1 MLRISHF
8 TITEQ
13 SQQAPNTP
21 PLAPIQQLWPS
32 DEKAVL
38 LLSYSNKNLMY
49 SQMLRWTSGRTA
61 PCQYHGYNDCV
72 LCPTWLFVGKSHRAV
87 SKNEQYSISSWLII
101 CTLQGRLTRNCW
113 SWVGKFCHTHH
124 IAWTLPYLTI
134 IYLLPPANFHC
145 GGNCLATK
153 RSWNCG
159 WQFFT
164 SKPTQ
169 FFFKWNLCV
178 CLIMQVNIVGFPLF

>member
-38 LLSYSNKNLMY
+38 LLSYSTKNLMY

-145 GGNCLATK
+145 GGN
-153 RSWNCG
+153 
-159 WQFFT
+159 WQQKGAGTVVDNSSPQSPPSFFLNGT
-164 SKPTQ
+164 CVYAS
-169 FFFKWNLCV
+169 LCKSI
-178 CLIMQVNIVGFPLF
+178 L